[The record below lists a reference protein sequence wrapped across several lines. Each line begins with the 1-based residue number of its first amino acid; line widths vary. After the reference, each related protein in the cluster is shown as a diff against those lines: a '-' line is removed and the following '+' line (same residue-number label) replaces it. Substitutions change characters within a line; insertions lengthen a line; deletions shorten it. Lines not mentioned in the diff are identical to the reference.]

1 MEKYRDRGEGQMWDS
16 SAWVEQFRMASE
28 SRDGALLHGLR
39 RNVFRYTKSVVEKGG
54 YAVGASWVPVGESP
68 ASTWFSEEI
77 KSDELKVRGGAFETV
92 FEVVNED
99 CLAVARRLAEGL
111 EAERPALAGASG
123 VLASERPLVLNMAS
137 RRNPGGGVEGGAGAQ
152 EECLFRSSNY
162 YTTLYPL
169 RNIVYPMDRNFG
181 GIYSPEVT
189 VFRGLEAEGYP
200 LLERP
205 FKVCFVAVAALNGP
219 HLTADGD
226 YVESERVGMI
236 NKIRTILNIALK
248 FGHKTLVLSA
258 FGCGA
263 FRNPPDKVALLFK
276 QVFEEPA
283 YKGAFE
289 RVIFAIKSDHNDWHN
304 ANFEA
309 FKRAFV
315 G

>member
-1 MEKYRDRGEGQMWDS
+1 MWDS
-16 SAWVEQFRMASE
+16 KAWVEQFGMARE
-28 SRDGALLHGLR
+28 SRDWGLSSGLR
-39 RNVFRYTKSVVEKGG
+39 RTVFEHTKKVVQDGG
-54 YAVGASWVPVGESP
+54 YEVDGSWVAVGQSP
-68 ASTWFSEEI
+68 ASTWFC
-77 KSDELKVRGGAFETV
+77 DELKVQGSGAYETV

-99 CLAVARRLAEGL
+99 CLATARRLAGEAGSGAGVSGL
-111 EAERPALAGASG
+111 ASGASSG
-123 VLASERPLVLNMAS
+123 ERPLVLNMAS
-137 RRNPGGGVEGGAGAQ
+137 RSTPGGGVEGGAGAQ

-169 RNIVYPMDRNFG
+169 RDVAYPMDRNFG

-200 LLERP
+200 LLKEP
-205 FKVCFVAVAALNGP
+205 FKVSFVAVAALNGP
-219 HLTADGD
+219 HLTPSGD
-226 YVESERVGMI
+226 YTESERLGML

-263 FRNPPDKVALLFK
+263 FRNPPEKVALLFK
-276 QVFEEPA
+276 EVFGEPA

-289 RVIFAIKSDHNDWHN
+289 KVVFAIKGDHNDWRN

-309 FKRAFV
+309 FRRAFE